1 MEGAADCG
9 GSAADCGGGAADSGG
24 DAAVAAVLRQ
34 KDVEERK
41 LAVSCGI
48 LR

>member
-24 DAAVAAVLRQ
+24 DAAAAAVLRR
-34 KDVEERK
+34 KDVEERQM
-41 LAVSCGI
+41 AVSCGR